1 MSKIY
6 TKTGDK
12 GYTTNLLNKKY
23 SKSDIE
29 MEVQGSIDE
38 INAYIGL
45 LRSKLQL
52 NSSNYN
58 ENILARLDD
67 TLKLIQYHLYL
78 VGIEISTEYTKV
90 HIEEKEIEFLEKEID
105 FMVDSTE
112 PMKSF
117 IYYFGSENSTTCH
130 VIRTIVRRAERV
142 FVRAL
147 KDTTYPK
154 SYQYVNR
161 LSDFFFA
168 FSRYIN
174 YLDGQKDEPMILK

>member
-1 MSKIY
+1 MGKIY

-12 GYTTNLLNKKY
+12 GYTTNLLSNKY
-23 SKSDIE
+23 SKADVE

-38 INAYIGL
+38 INSYVGL
-45 LRSKLQL
+45 LRSKLKLTSL
-52 NSSNYN
+52 NY
-58 ENILARLDD
+58 EKDTYLRMEA

-90 HIEEKEIEFLEKEID
+90 HIKDEEILFLEKEID

-117 IYYFGSENSTTCH
+117 IYYYGSENSTTCH
-130 VIRTIVRRAERV
+130 VIRTIVRRTERV

-147 KDTTYPK
+147 EGKAYPK

-161 LSDFFFA
+161 LSDFFYA

-174 YLDGQKDEPMILK
+174 YLDGQKDEPMVLK